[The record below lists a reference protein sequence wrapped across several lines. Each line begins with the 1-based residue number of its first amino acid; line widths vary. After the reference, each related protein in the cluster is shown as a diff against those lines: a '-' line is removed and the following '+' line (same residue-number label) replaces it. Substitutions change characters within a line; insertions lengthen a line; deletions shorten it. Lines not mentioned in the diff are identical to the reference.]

1 MHHLL
6 ILNICTDCRFCS
18 YGLVELRKKEK
29 ETDFMVLATG
39 KIKQL
44 AKCALFLLHTDN
56 IWVDGHTVP
65 VCKYL
70 SVCKENLS
78 FYCPVLYTII
88 LVNTIG
94 FLIRI
99 KTIFK
104 TKGLWKKNLTYL
116 FKLNS
121 LYWFYGLAC
130 FW

>member
-1 MHHLL
+1 MHQLFF
-6 ILNICTDCRFCS
+6 LNICTDCGFYS
-18 YGLVELRKKEK
+18 YGLVELTKEEK
-29 ETDFMVLATG
+29 ETDIMVLETG

-78 FYCPVLYTII
+78 FYCPLLQTIM

-94 FLIRI
+94 FLICI
-99 KTIFK
+99 KTVFK
-104 TKGLWKKNLTYL
+104 TKGLWRKSLTYL
-116 FKLNS
+116 FRLNS

>member
-1 MHHLL
+1 MHHFF
-6 ILNICTDCRFCS
+6 ILNVCTDCGFCS
-18 YGLVELRKKEK
+18 YGPVELIKEEK
-29 ETDFMVLATG
+29 EADIRVLATG

-44 AKCALFLLHTDN
+44 AKCALFLPYTNN
-56 IWVDGHTVP
+56 IWVDGHTLP

-70 SVCKENLS
+70 SVCKENLC
-78 FYCPVLYTII
+78 FYCPMLQTII

-94 FLIRI
+94 FLICI

-116 FKLNS
+116 FRLNS
-121 LYWFYGLAC
+121 LYCFYALAC